1 MFTKGT
7 GTAVVTPFTEN
18 NEIDYGSFG
27 SFLNFQI
34 ESGVDALIVLGTTGE
49 APSVSS
55 EERENIISFAVELS
69 NGRVPIVIGT
79 GSNSTDHTIETSQQ
93 AMSLGADGV
102 LVVTPYYNKP
112 TQEGLYQHY
121 SQIAKNVDGPII
133 IYNVP
138 GRTGGN
144 ILPSTVLRCAEF
156 ENITGIKEASGD
168 MKQIDTL
175 IRQIKKIRPDFS
187 VFSGNDD
194 QAFHLVCSGGDGV
207 ISVLSNAMPSE
218 TVEMINATLE
228 GDLQKARELHL
239 RMLPM
244 MKNLFAETNPIPVK
258 YAVSRLGYCRNSLR
272 LPLVQATG
280 NAERLVDEAMK
291 ESGTKV

>member
-1 MFTKGT
+1 
-7 GTAVVTPFTEN
+7 
-18 NEIDYGSFG
+18 
-27 SFLNFQI
+27 
-34 ESGVDALIVLGTTGE
+34 
-49 APSVSS
+49 
-55 EERENIISFAVELS
+55 
-69 NGRVPIVIGT
+69 
-79 GSNSTDHTIETSQQ
+79 
-93 AMSLGADGV
+93 
-102 LVVTPYYNKP
+102 
-112 TQEGLYQHY
+112 
-121 SQIAKNVDGPII
+121 
-133 IYNVP
+133 
-138 GRTGGN
+138 
-144 ILPSTVLRCAEF
+144 
-156 ENITGIKEASGD
+156 